1 MVQTLVIA
9 LQPWWPPTGR
19 SLRHTAS
26 LILIPPPR
34 TASHLCLGSIIS
46 AVALTVG
53 TQRGDHS
60 LVSILHCIVV
70 YHFDDRK
77 NVKLALD
84 PIVHES
90 WKSPKLHSNDIA
102 LLKLAESVDLKTYT
116 PACLPKSGTDYT
128 GQKGKVYGKEKLL
141 LKTYP
146 RGIQADRFV

>member
-1 MVQTLVIA
+1 M
-9 LQPWWPPTGR
+9 
-19 SLRHTAS
+19 
-26 LILIPPPR
+26 
-34 TASHLCLGSIIS
+34 IS

-53 TQRGDHS
+53 TQRGDPS

-84 PIVHES
+84 PIIHES

-128 GQKGKVYGKEKLL
+128 GQNGKVYGKEKLL

-146 RGIQADRFV
+146 RGIHADRFV